1 MSTSAK
7 TSKTPKIPLMA
18 LHQAWRQRPARERR
32 LLLSL
37 AMLLGLLALWQ
48 GAIAPAW
55 TTWRLAPVRQA
66 EIEAQTRQMLQWQ
79 AEAKQLQAPAR
90 LARNAAMGLLQEGAE
105 RLLGPGVQLQPQGEL
120 LQVTLKAAPAE
131 GLAQWL
137 SLARDKAQA
146 MPQQA
151 QLQRQ
156 PAVGTAKNPSTDP
169 IWQGSLLMRL
179 P

>member
-1 MSTSAK
+1 MSTSAQ
-7 TSKTPKIPLMA
+7 A
-18 LHQAWRQRPARERR
+18 LLLAMHQAWQQRPARERR
-32 LLLSL
+32 LLLAL
-37 AMLLGLLALWQ
+37 ALLLGLLGLWQ

-55 TTWRLAPVRQA
+55 STWRQAPLRQA

-79 AEAKQLQAPAR
+79 AEAKQLQVPAR
-90 LARNAAMGLLQEGAE
+90 LTRNAAIGLLQEGAG

-137 SLARDKAQA
+137 SLARDQAQA
-146 MPQQA
+146 LPQQA
-151 QLQRQ
+151 QLQRA
-156 PAVGTAKNPSTDP
+156 PAADAADARGNNP